1 MERRLADN
9 GCAGNS
15 VPQKKENTLNKNN
28 FRCGWVALM
37 GPPNAGK
44 STLLNTYLGQKVA
57 IVTPRPQTTRNQ
69 ITGILSDEDAQ
80 VIFMDTPGIH
90 QLRGKMNRVLLQ
102 TAWQAMDDADVLM
115 LILDGDMYAR
125 KPDYMDNDIKP
136 LLAPLQSESRPV
148 FVGVNKVDLLGDKS
162 RMLPI
167 LESLAEMLPK
177 AELFPISAVRGDG
190 IADLL
195 SAIKAKLPEGE
206 AQFPEDQLST
216 LPLRFMAAEI
226 IREKLFLGM
235 RQELPYYIAV
245 DIESWK
251 EEPERDITIINA
263 VIYVGRDSHKGMV
276 IGQGGKNLKEVGQ
289 AARKEIAEL
298 VGTKVHLE
306 LWVKVKE
313 NWPEDLNFLHQLGL
327 GQQQ

>member
-1 MERRLADN
+1 M
-9 GCAGNS
+9 
-15 VPQKKENTLNKNN
+15 NKNN